1 MYVCVFCVRKLKE
14 IKMDENKNEI
24 KKKTNNFHI
33 GDSLGPILFGII
45 AVVIMIIAAHFMG

>member
-14 IKMDENKNEI
+14 IKMDGNKNEI
-24 KKKTNNFHI
+24 KKKTNNSYV
-33 GDSLGPILFGII
+33 GYALGPILFGII

>member
-1 MYVCVFCVRKLKE
+1 
-14 IKMDENKNEI
+14 MDENKNEI

>member
-1 MYVCVFCVRKLKE
+1 
-14 IKMDENKNEI
+14 MDENKNEI
-24 KKKTNNFHI
+24 NKKTNNSYI